1 MTHQPDPLFENLA
14 PPDPSPELRQRTL
27 AVAREALGRAE
38 SSDIWTRVWNSRS
51 AHLAWA
57 ASIGVLV
64 FGHLVVG
71 DALRS
76 GSASPAL
83 PLAAAAGAND
93 ELAEVVDLGRLT
105 AQLPGWEMT
114 VRTTPTQ
121 PSQPAESEDRS

>member
-1 MTHQPDPLFENLA
+1 MTPRSDPFVEGLA
-14 PPDPSPELRQRTL
+14 PPNPSAELRRRTL
-27 AVAREALGRAE
+27 AAAREALGQVE
-38 SSDIWTRVWNSRS
+38 NPDIWTRVWNSRS

-71 DALRS
+71 DAPRS
-76 GSASPAL
+76 GSAGPAL
-83 PLAAAAGAND
+83 PLAAAAGANE

>member
-1 MTHQPDPLFENLA
+1 MTHRPDPLFEGLA
-14 PPDPSPELRQRTL
+14 PPDPSPELRVRAL
-27 AVAREALGRAE
+27 AAAWEALGRAE
-38 SSDIWTRVWNSRS
+38 RPDIWTRVWKSRP

-76 GSASPAL
+76 GSTGPAL
-83 PLAAAAGAND
+83 PLAAAVAAND
-93 ELAEVVDLGRLT
+93 ELAEVAGLGRLT